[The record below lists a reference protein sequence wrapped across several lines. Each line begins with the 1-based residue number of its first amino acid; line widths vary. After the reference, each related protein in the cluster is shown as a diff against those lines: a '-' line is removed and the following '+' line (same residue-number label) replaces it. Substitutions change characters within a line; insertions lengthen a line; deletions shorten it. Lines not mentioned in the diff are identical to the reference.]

1 MLEIVFLYSF
11 AKGKLCEKV
20 KKPGVEYREEPF
32 ICSRMGSPFIYILF
46 FIPSLFTR
54 AAGTQEE
61 KKALINST
69 QLSLSFSSCLI

>member
-20 KKPGVEYREEPF
+20 KKLGVEYREEPF

-46 FIPSLFTR
+46 
-54 AAGTQEE
+54 
-61 KKALINST
+61 
-69 QLSLSFSSCLI
+69 LSLPCSQELLGLRKRRRL